1 VELGTPAPAVVGEG
15 MAPASGAAGEA
26 TSAPAAS
33 LAPPRAESFPSTP
46 AASFPSTPT
55 GRLPSTPTGRVPSTP
70 AASFRSTPTGRF
82 GSTPTG
88 RFASPTAIFSPPAA
102 ATAPSAPPRGR
113 VSKFLIP
120 EVIFGVGTLTE
131 VGGAVRR
138 VGGRRPMLV
147 SDPGVLAAGW
157 VERAMP
163 HLAHVQVEWQLW
175 YDLTPNPKDF
185 EVQAAFESYLES
197 GCDALLAIGGGSCID
212 LAKAVA
218 ILGGNGGHI
227 LDYEG
232 IDRAT
237 APIPPM
243 VMVPTT
249 GGSGSDVSQFCVVTD
264 TARRYKATIG
274 GRALVP
280 EISITDPGTLTTM
293 SSELTAHTGLDALS
307 HAIES
312 SVSEACDFLSKGHA
326 LAAIE
331 AIVEYLPVAAQDPLD
346 LTAREGMA
354 RASLQ
359 AGMAFTNA
367 LLGATHAIAH
377 QIGGALDLPHGLLN
391 AILMPHVMRFNAETH
406 ADRYVDVAAALG
418 VDTDDLDP
426 MTAADKAIERVEDL
440 ARSLGIPAGLQELG
454 VDPAEFD
461 WFARNA
467 LRDAYIA
474 TNPRP
479 VTEDDVHR
487 ICVAAY

>member
-1 VELGTPAPAVVGEG
+1 MENLTSVPGATVPA
-15 MAPASGAAGEA
+15 
-26 TSAPAAS
+26 
-33 LAPPRAESFPSTP
+33 APPRP
-46 AASFPSTPT
+46 
-55 GRLPSTPTGRVPSTP
+55 
-70 AASFRSTPTGRF
+70 
-82 GSTPTG
+82 
-88 RFASPTAIFSPPAA
+88 
-102 ATAPSAPPRGR
+102 R

-120 EVIFGVGTLTE
+120 EVIFGIGTLGE

-163 HLAHVQVEWQLW
+163 HLADVSVSYRLW
-175 YDLTPNPKDF
+175 HDLTPNPKDF

-212 LAKAVA
+212 VAKAVA
-218 ILGGNGGHI
+218 ILSGNGGHI

-237 APIPPM
+237 APIPPT

-264 TARRYKATIG
+264 TARRIKATIG

-280 EISITDPGTLTTM
+280 EISITDPEVLTTM
-293 SSELTAHTGLDALS
+293 PSELTAHTGLDALS

-312 SVSEACDFLSKGHA
+312 CVSEACDFLSKGHA
-326 LAAIE
+326 VAAIE
-331 AIVEYLPVAAQDPLD
+331 GIAEHLPVAVQDPHD
-346 LTAREGMA
+346 LVAREGMA

-359 AGMAFTNA
+359 AGLAFTNA

-391 AILMPHVMRFNAETH
+391 AILLPHVMRFNAETH
-406 ADRYVDVAAALG
+406 AERYVDVARALG
-418 VDTDDLDP
+418 VATDRLDP
-426 MTAADKAIERVEDL
+426 GIAAEGAVERVEEL
-440 ARSLGIPAGLQELG
+440 SRSLEIPGGLHQLG
-454 VDPAEFD
+454 VDPGEFD
-461 WFARNA
+461 QFALGA

-479 VTEDDVHR
+479 VSEDDVRR
-487 ICVAAY
+487 ICIAAY

>member
-1 VELGTPAPAVVGEG
+1 MENLTSVPGATVPA
-15 MAPASGAAGEA
+15 
-26 TSAPAAS
+26 
-33 LAPPRAESFPSTP
+33 APPRP
-46 AASFPSTPT
+46 
-55 GRLPSTPTGRVPSTP
+55 
-70 AASFRSTPTGRF
+70 
-82 GSTPTG
+82 
-88 RFASPTAIFSPPAA
+88 
-102 ATAPSAPPRGR
+102 R

-120 EVIFGVGTLTE
+120 EVIFGVGTLGE
-131 VGGAVRR
+131 VGGAIRR

-163 HLAHVQVEWQLW
+163 HLADVSVSYRLW
-175 YDLTPNPKDF
+175 HDLTPNPKDF

-212 LAKAVA
+212 VAKAVA
-218 ILGGNGGHI
+218 ILSGNGGHI

-237 APIPPM
+237 GPIPPT

-264 TARRYKATIG
+264 TARRIKATIG

-280 EISITDPGTLTTM
+280 EISITDPEVLTTM
-293 SSELTAHTGLDALS
+293 PGQLTAHTGLDALS

-312 SVSEACDFLSKGHA
+312 CVSEACDFLSKGHA
-326 LAAIE
+326 VAAIQGIAE
-331 AIVEYLPVAAQDPLD
+331 HLPVAVQDPHD
-346 LTAREGMA
+346 LVAREGMA

-359 AGMAFTNA
+359 AGLAFTNA

-391 AILMPHVMRFNAETH
+391 AILLPHVMRFNAETH
-406 ADRYVDVAAALG
+406 AERYVDVARALG
-418 VDTDDLDP
+418 VATDRLDP
-426 MTAADKAIERVEDL
+426 GIAAERAVERVEEL
-440 ARSLGIPAGLQELG
+440 SRSLEIPAGLHELG
-454 VDPAEFD
+454 VDPAD
-461 WFARNA
+461 LDQFAVGA

-479 VTEDDVHR
+479 VSEDDVRR
-487 ICVAAY
+487 ICIAAY

>member
-1 VELGTPAPAVVGEG
+1 LEQLTPTPPAVAEG
-15 MAPASGAAGEA
+15 VPAR
-26 TSAPAAS
+26 P
-33 LAPPRAESFPSTP
+33 L
-46 AASFPSTPT
+46 
-55 GRLPSTPTGRVPSTP
+55 
-70 AASFRSTPTGRF
+70 
-82 GSTPTG
+82 
-88 RFASPTAIFSPPAA
+88 
-102 ATAPSAPPRGR
+102 RGR
-113 VSKFLIP
+113 VSKFVIP
-120 EVIFGVGTLTE
+120 EVIFGVGTLSE
-131 VGGAVRR
+131 VGRAVRR

-157 VERAMP
+157 VERATP
-163 HLAHVQVEWQLW
+163 YLTDVGVDWRLW
-175 YDLTPNPKDF
+175 HDLTPNPKDV
-185 EVQAAFESYLES
+185 EVQAAFESYVES

-218 ILGGNGGHI
+218 IVSGNGGQI

-232 IDRAT
+232 IDRARSL
-237 APIPPM
+237 IPPM

-264 TARRYKATIG
+264 TKRHLKATIG

-280 EISITDPGTLTTM
+280 EISLTDPELLTTM
-293 SSELTAHTGLDALS
+293 SAELTAYTGIDALS

-312 SVSEACDFLSKGHA
+312 AVSEACDFLSKGLA
-326 LAAIE
+326 LDAIRG
-331 AIVEYLPVAAQDPLD
+331 IVEHLPAAVEDPLD

-391 AILMPHVMRFNAETH
+391 AILLAHVMRFNAETH

-418 VDTDDLDP
+418 IRTDELDASS
-426 MTAADKAIERVEDL
+426 AAERAIERVEAL
-440 ARSLGIPAGLQELG
+440 NRALEIPSGLHDIG
-454 VDPAEFD
+454 VDPADFD
-461 WFARNA
+461 TFAQGA

-479 VTEDDVHR
+479 VSQDDVRR

>member
-1 VELGTPAPAVVGEG
+1 LEQLTPTPAAVKEGTPPASTAVGPASSEAPAPASSEV
-15 MAPASGAAGEA
+15 APA
-26 TSAPAAS
+26 
-33 LAPPRAESFPSTP
+33 PRP
-46 AASFPSTPT
+46 
-55 GRLPSTPTGRVPSTP
+55 L
-70 AASFRSTPTGRF
+70 
-82 GSTPTG
+82 
-88 RFASPTAIFSPPAA
+88 
-102 ATAPSAPPRGR
+102 RGR
-113 VSKFLIP
+113 VSKFVIP
-120 EVIFGVGTLTE
+120 EVIFGVGTLAE

-138 VGGRRPMLV
+138 VGGRRPMVV

-157 VERAMP
+157 VERAVP
-163 HLAHVQVEWQLW
+163 YLADASVRWRLW
-175 YDLTPNPKDF
+175 HDLTPNPKDV

-218 ILGGNGGHI
+218 ILSGNGGEI

-237 APIPPM
+237 SPIPPM

-264 TARRYKATIG
+264 TRRRFKATIG

-280 EISITDPGTLTTM
+280 EISVTDPELLTTM
-293 SSELTAHTGLDALS
+293 SPELTAHTGIDALS

-312 SVSEACDFLSKGHA
+312 SVSEACDFLSKG
-326 LAAIE
+326 LAIA
-331 AIVEYLPVAAQDPLD
+331 AARGIVEHLPVAVENPLD

-406 ADRYVDVAAALG
+406 ADRYVDVARALG
-418 VDTDDLDP
+418 VATDGLDAC
-426 MTAADKAIERVEDL
+426 TAAARAIERVEEL
-440 ARSLGIPAGLQELG
+440 SRGLGIPSGLREIG
-454 VDPAEFD
+454 VHPADFGC
-461 WFARNA
+461 FAVNA

-479 VTEDDVHR
+479 IGEDDVR
-487 ICVAAY
+487 NICVAAY

>member
-1 VELGTPAPAVVGEG
+1 MEQLTPTPPAVAEG
-15 MAPASGAAGEA
+15 I
-26 TSAPAAS
+26 
-33 LAPPRAESFPSTP
+33 PPRP
-46 AASFPSTPT
+46 
-55 GRLPSTPTGRVPSTP
+55 L
-70 AASFRSTPTGRF
+70 
-82 GSTPTG
+82 
-88 RFASPTAIFSPPAA
+88 
-102 ATAPSAPPRGR
+102 RGR
-113 VSKFLIP
+113 VSKFVIP
-120 EVIFGVGTLTE
+120 EVIFGIGTLSE

-163 HLAHVQVEWQLW
+163 YLADLRVQCCLW
-175 YDLTPNPKDF
+175 HDLTPNPKDF
-185 EVQAAFESYLES
+185 EVQAAFESYVER

-218 ILGGNGGHI
+218 IVSGNGGHI
-227 LDYEG
+227 LEYEG

-237 APIPPM
+237 SPIPPM

-264 TARRYKATIG
+264 TSRRFKATIG
-274 GRALVP
+274 GRALIP
-280 EISITDPGTLTTM
+280 EISLTDPELLTTM
-293 SSELTAHTGLDALS
+293 SAELTAYTGIDALS

-312 SVSEACDFLSKGHA
+312 AVSEACDFLSKGLA
-326 LAAIE
+326 IAAIRG
-331 AIVEYLPVAAQDPLD
+331 IVEHLPVAVEDPLD

-391 AILMPHVMRFNAETH
+391 AILLPHVMRFNAETH
-406 ADRYVDVAAALG
+406 ADRYVDVAGALG
-418 VDTDDLDP
+418 VEADGLEP
-426 MTAADKAIERVEDL
+426 ITAAERAIECVEDL
-440 ARSLGIPAGLQELG
+440 SRALEIPSGLHEIG
-454 VDPAEFD
+454 VDPDDFD
-461 WFARNA
+461 TFARTA

-479 VTEDDVHR
+479 VSEDDVRR

>member
-1 VELGTPAPAVVGEG
+1 LEQLIPTRPSVAEG
-15 MAPASGAAGEA
+15 VPPAS
-26 TSAPAAS
+26 P
-33 LAPPRAESFPSTP
+33 
-46 AASFPSTPT
+46 
-55 GRLPSTPTGRVPSTP
+55 V
-70 AASFRSTPTGRF
+70 
-82 GSTPTG
+82 
-88 RFASPTAIFSPPAA
+88 
-102 ATAPSAPPRGR
+102 RGR
-113 VSKFLIP
+113 ISKFVIP
-120 EVIFGVGTLTE
+120 EVIFGVGTLAE

-138 VGGRRPMLV
+138 VGGRRPLLV

-157 VERAMP
+157 VERAAP
-163 HLAHVQVEWQLW
+163 YLDDVRVQCRLW
-175 YDLTPNPKDF
+175 HELTPNPKDV
-185 EVQAAFESYLES
+185 EVEAAFEAYRES

-218 ILGGNGGHI
+218 ILSGNGGQI

-237 APIPPM
+237 RPIPPM

-264 TARRYKATIG
+264 TRHHVKATIG

-280 EISITDPGTLTTM
+280 DISVTDPEVLTTM
-293 SSELTAHTGLDALS
+293 SGELSAHTGLDALS

-312 SVSEACDFLSKGHA
+312 CVSEACDFLSKGLA
-326 LAAIE
+326 IAAIRG
-331 AIVEYLPVAAQDPLD
+331 IVEHLPVAVEDPLD

-406 ADRYVDVAAALG
+406 AERYVDVASALG
-418 VDTDDLDP
+418 VEIDGLDAGG
-426 MTAADKAIERVEDL
+426 AAERAIERVERL
-440 ARSLGIPAGLQELG
+440 GRELGIAGGLREIGVNPA
-454 VDPAEFD
+454 DFD
-461 WFARNA
+461 AFAVNA

-479 VTEDDVHR
+479 VNEDDVRR
-487 ICVAAY
+487 ICIAAY